1 MYLMVNPVQ
10 GVAHYENFPVASCL
24 CPPALREPVRAIYA
38 YARCADDI
46 ADEGNASAAQRLL
59 DLQAY
64 RAELLHALGVPGQA
78 GSTCADPARAAAAPL
93 FNATSGT
100 TGPAA
105 PEAAATRWPH
115 LMQPLAQQV
124 RAWQLP
130 LEPLLHLLDA
140 FEQDVRR
147 TASGQPYADL
157 SDLLDYCSRSA
168 KPIGRLLLHLYGVRD
183 EPALRQSDA
192 ICSALQLINFWQD
205 LSLDLPRQR
214 HYLPL
219 AALQRHGVAL
229 ASLRPDATE
238 HAPAQAML
246 LELCAQAR
254 ALMLQ
259 GAPLAWRL
267 PGRVGWELRLVVQGG
282 LRILDKIEALNGR
295 TWCQRPRLRAWDAP
309 LLLWRSLW
317 PPAPALPSPSVPHLE
332 NTP

>member
-1 MYLMVNPVQ
+1 MHLMVNPVQ
-10 GVAHYENFPVASCL
+10 GVAHYENFPVASWL
-24 CPPALREPVRAIYA
+24 CPPALRAPVRAIYA

-46 ADEGNASAAQRLL
+46 ADEGTASPTQRLL

-64 RAELLHALGVPGQA
+64 RAELLATCVLARTTPPAPAVP
-78 GSTCADPARAAAAPL
+78 DAAP
-93 FNATSGT
+93 A
-100 TGPAA
+100 
-105 PEAAATRWPH
+105 RWPH

-124 RAWQLP
+124 HVWNLP
-130 LEPLLHLLDA
+130 LAPLLHLLDA

-147 TASGQPYADL
+147 TASGEPYADL
-157 SDLLDYCSRSA
+157 PELLDYCSRSA
-168 KPIGRLLLHLYGVRD
+168 NPIGRLLLHLYGVAD
-183 EPALRQSDA
+183 EASLRQSDA
-192 ICSALQLINFWQD
+192 TCSALQLINFWQD

-229 ASLRPDATE
+229 ASLQPNATV
-238 HAPAQAML
+238 HPPAQAML
-246 LELCAQAR
+246 LELCAHAR

-295 TWCQRPRLRAWDAP
+295 TWCQRPRLRATDAP

-317 PPAPALPSPSVPHLE
+317 PPAAAQPSPSVPHQE
-332 NTP
+332 NAP

>member
-10 GVAHYENFPVASCL
+10 GVAHYENFPVASWL

-46 ADEGNASAAQRLL
+46 ADEGHASAVQRLL

-64 RAELLHALGVPGQA
+64 RAEFLAA
-78 GSTCADPARAAAAPL
+78 AAAAP
-93 FNATSGT
+93 AVSGPSSSPV
-100 TGPAA
+100 G
-105 PEAAATRWPH
+105 RWPQI
-115 LMQPLAQQV
+115 MQPLAQQV
-124 RAWQLP
+124 RAWNLP

-140 FEQDVRR
+140 FEQDVQR

-157 SDLLDYCSRSA
+157 ADLLDYCSHSA
-168 KPIGRLLLHLYGVRD
+168 NPIGRLLLHLYGVRD
-183 EPALRQSDA
+183 EISLRQSDA
-192 ICSALQLINFWQD
+192 VCSALQLINFWQD

-219 AALQRHGVAL
+219 SALQRHGVAL
-229 ASLRPDATE
+229 ASLHPDAAE
-238 HAPAQAML
+238 HVAAQTML

-254 ALMLQ
+254 ALMCQ

-267 PGRVGWELRLVVQGG
+267 PGRLGWELRLVVHGG
-282 LRILDKIEALNGR
+282 LRILDKIDSLGGR
-295 TWCQRPRLRAWDAP
+295 TWCQRPRLHASDAP

-317 PPAPALPSPSVPHLE
+317 QSALPSPSVPHQE
-332 NTP
+332 TTP